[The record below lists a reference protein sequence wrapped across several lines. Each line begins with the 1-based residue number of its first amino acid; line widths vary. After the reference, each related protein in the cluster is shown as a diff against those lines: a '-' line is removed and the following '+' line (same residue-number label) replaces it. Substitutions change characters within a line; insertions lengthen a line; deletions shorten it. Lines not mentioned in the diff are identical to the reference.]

1 MDTLLG
7 NTMLKKLALAIS
19 LCIFTLPSYSRGFD
33 IKLANEVA
41 EFTYLTESSTFGYG
55 GADIGYGIL
64 FTEADD
70 YQFSGELLISGN
82 PAGNNKAFQFGIGG
96 KILLTS
102 IDSLNEVVGTIGIT
116 GQARYI
122 IPSSTPIAF
131 VAGVTYAPSI
141 TSFSGADG
149 FSGYNVAFELEV
161 TPSARAYLGYENM
174 EYDFNTGGKFEIAD
188 TAHIGVK
195 FEF

>member
-1 MDTLLG
+1 
-7 NTMLKKLALAIS
+7 MLNKLTLAIS
-19 LCIFTLPSYSRGFD
+19 LCIFTLPSYGRGFD
-33 IKLANEVA
+33 ITLANEVA

-82 PAGNNKAFQFGIGG
+82 PAGNNKSFQFGIGG

-102 IDSLNEVVGTIGIT
+102 IDSLSEVVGTIAVT

-131 VAGVTYAPSI
+131 VGGITYAPSI

-161 TPSARAYLGYENM
+161 TPSARAYLGYEKI
-174 EYDFNTGGKFEIAD
+174 EYEFNTGGKFEVAD